1 MSQSRSEPCDA
12 AALTAQ
18 PSPDRSNDG
27 LPGLASVCC
36 SRSPPCWGLAPPWHR
51 PPPGSRPA
59 AITLGDSLFHSKGN
73 CYACHGANAQG
84 AVGPNLT
91 DAEWIHSD
99 GSYDAIVKQ
108 ITTGVTAE
116 ESKSKIP
123 MPPKGGSQITDDEVE
138 GGGGIRLLAE
148 PQEAVLTRR
157 LRPLHAAFEGR
168 TQVRPFRYLPAM
180 TTSQR

>member
-1 MSQSRSEPCDA
+1 MDYRTRLGLLLALAGVLGARPAVAQAPA
-12 AALTAQ
+12 AVT
-18 PSPDRSNDG
+18 
-27 LPGLASVCC
+27 
-36 SRSPPCWGLAPPWHR
+36 
-51 PPPGSRPA
+51 PA
-59 AITLGDSLFHSKGN
+59 AIALGDSLFHSKGN

-123 MPPKGGSQITDDEVE
+123 MPPKGGSQITDDEVK
-138 GGGGIRLLAE
+138 
-148 PQEAVLTRR
+148 AV
-157 LRPLHAAFEGR
+157 AAY
-168 TQVRPFRYLPAM
+168 VYSLSHKKP
-180 TTSQR
+180 S

>member
-1 MSQSRSEPCDA
+1 MDYRTRLGLLLAFAAVLGARPA
-12 AALTAQ
+12 AAQARAGVT
-18 PSPDRSNDG
+18 
-27 LPGLASVCC
+27 
-36 SRSPPCWGLAPPWHR
+36 
-51 PPPGSRPA
+51 PA

-123 MPPKGGSQITDDEVE
+123 MPPKGGSQITDDEVK
-138 GGGGIRLLAE
+138 
-148 PQEAVLTRR
+148 AV
-157 LRPLHAAFEGR
+157 AAY
-168 TQVRPFRYLPAM
+168 VYSLSHKKP
-180 TTSQR
+180 S

>member
-1 MSQSRSEPCDA
+1 MDYRTRLGLLLALA
-12 AALTAQ
+12 AVLGGRPAVAQ
-18 PSPDRSNDG
+18 
-27 LPGLASVCC
+27 
-36 SRSPPCWGLAPPWHR
+36 APAAVT
-51 PPPGSRPA
+51 PA
-59 AITLGDSLFHSKGN
+59 AIALGDSLFHSKGN

-123 MPPKGGSQITDDEVE
+123 MPPKGGSQITDDEVK
-138 GGGGIRLLAE
+138 
-148 PQEAVLTRR
+148 AV
-157 LRPLHAAFEGR
+157 AAY
-168 TQVRPFRYLPAM
+168 VYSLSHKKP
-180 TTSQR
+180 S